1 MPNALRLEW
10 TGTWQELKGRARSTW
25 GQLTD
30 DDVAVE
36 QGDYDQLVGRIKR
49 RTGETEEVI
58 VERLLT
64 APGHLKWT
72 GSWQELKGRARATW
86 GQLTDNDVNVAEGD
100 YDQLVGRIK
109 QRTGLAMHEIY
120 RRLAD
125 DAVSAAREKE

>member
-58 VERLLT
+58 AERLLA
-64 APGHLKWT
+64 APGRLKWT
-72 GSWQELKGRARATW
+72 GSWEELKGRARSTW
-86 GQLTDNDVNVAEGD
+86 GQLTDDDVNVAKGD
-100 YDQLVGRIK
+100 YEQLAGRIK
-109 QRTGLAMHEIY
+109 QRTGLAIDEIY
-120 RRLAD
+120 RQLAS
-125 DAVSAAREKE
+125 DAVSASRQEK